1 MDDGFTE
8 YGDVQDFA
16 SLARAERSRPR
27 LQNPDCEHVL
37 KSCALKALDSWAR
50 SRVMT
55 PRNDQVRMT
64 GAWTL
69 RSHRVGG
76 ECGCKGV
83 SCRRVGVHVKG
94 LPSRVD
100 LDSRP
105 GCVLR
110 ASCTC
115 PAQNPSETH
124 DAKKGIESLIRRF
137 ESVCDKIFSFPSF
150 CYLYDY
156 PLIYSCFTS
165 LLHLYSA
172 VRTGLGYRATISSDF
187 LFTTL
192 RFLTF

>member
-1 MDDGFTE
+1 MDDGSTE

-37 KSCALKALDSWAR
+37 KSCALKAQDSWER

-69 RSHRVGG
+69 RSHRVGE

-110 ASCTC
+110 YPALVLNLSCTKSKR
-115 PAQNPSETH
+115 NPRR
-124 DAKKGIESLIRRF
+124 KKRIESLIRRF
-137 ESVCDKIFSFPSF
+137 
-150 CYLYDY
+150 
-156 PLIYSCFTS
+156 
-165 LLHLYSA
+165 
-172 VRTGLGYRATISSDF
+172 
-187 LFTTL
+187 
-192 RFLTF
+192 